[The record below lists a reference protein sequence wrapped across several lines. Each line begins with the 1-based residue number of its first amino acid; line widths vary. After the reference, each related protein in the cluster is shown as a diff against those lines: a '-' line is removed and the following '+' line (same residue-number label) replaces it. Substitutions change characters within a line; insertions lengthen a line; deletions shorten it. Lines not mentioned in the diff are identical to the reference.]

1 MNLDASAVVVPRTLR
16 NVISVRGGRFHIHTD
31 EPVGAGGDDSAP
43 SPHELLAA
51 SLAGC
56 IATTLAMYAR
66 TKDWDLGDVRVD
78 VDYDN
83 TSTPRR
89 FSVDIH
95 LSGAFT
101 GDELVRLEKVAAT
114 CPVRRALEAD
124 VVVEERLHAHLP
136 AEH

>member
-1 MNLDASAVVVPRTLR
+1 MSLDASAVIVPQSLR
-16 NVISVRGGRFHIHTD
+16 SVISVRNGRFRIHTD

-66 TKDWDLGDVRVD
+66 AKGWELGDVSVD

-83 TSTPRR
+83 ASSPRR
-89 FSVDIH
+89 FAVDVH
-95 LSGAFT
+95 LSGDLT
-101 GDELVRLEKVAAT
+101 GDQLVRLEKVAAT

-136 AEH
+136 A